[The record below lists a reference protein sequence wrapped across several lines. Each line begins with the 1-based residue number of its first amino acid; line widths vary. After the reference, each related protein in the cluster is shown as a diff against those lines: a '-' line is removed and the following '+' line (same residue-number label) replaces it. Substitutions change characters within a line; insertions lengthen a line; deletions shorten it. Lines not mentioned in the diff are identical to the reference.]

1 MQNLSKILYL
11 AFLKKLKRDIV
22 DKLDF
27 RSQDFSQTGKAM
39 YELACELFPIP
50 RSITGQG
57 FRDSLEILNKTLG
70 GGILKFHSIKSGT
83 KVFDWIVP
91 DEWNVKEAYII
102 TPKGE
107 KICDFKKHNLHLL
120 NYSEA
125 IDQEIEL
132 EELQDHL
139 YSIEEM
145 PDAIPYVTSYY
156 KRRWGFCLTHNER
169 KKLKKGKYK
178 VYIDAKHDENGVLD
192 YADFILPS
200 TQNSKDEILIS
211 TYLCHPSMAN
221 NELSGPVVAIF
232 LAKWLLSLKER
243 RYNYRFVIIP
253 ETIGSIVY
261 LSKHLEHL
269 KKHVKAGFV
278 LSCLGDDHTYSLIH
292 TPKEN
297 TLSDK
302 VALHTLKN
310 KENFKAFSFL
320 DRGSDERQYNA
331 PLVNLGIVGV
341 CRTRYGDYDGY
352 HNSKDDLNFISE
364 KGLMGGLQSMQEM
377 ILNLEINAVYENTIV
392 CEPNLGKRGLYH
404 TLSTA
409 NDIPLACN
417 FLAYCDGE
425 NDIID
430 IANILNMQAYEF
442 KELLE
447 KIKFYGL
454 VK

>member
-1 MQNLSKILYL
+1 M
-11 AFLKKLKRDIV
+11 

-27 RSQDFSQTGKAM
+27 RSQDFNQTGKAM

-70 GGILKFHSIKSGT
+70 HDILKFHSMKSGT

-102 TPKGE
+102 TPEGE

-120 NYSEA
+120 GYSEA

-178 VYIDAKHDENGVLD
+178 VYIDAKHDENGVLN

-221 NELSGPVVAIF
+221 NELSGPVVSIF

-243 RYNYRFVIIP
+243 KYNYRFVIIP

-278 LSCLGDDHTYSLIH
+278 LSCIGDDNAYSLIH

-320 DRGSDERQYNA
+320 DRGSDERQYNS

-341 CRTRYGDYDGY
+341 CRTKYGEFKQY
-352 HNSKDDLNFISE
+352 HTSKDNLKFISE
-364 KGLMGGLQSMQEM
+364 KGLMGGLESMQEM

-392 CEPNLGKRGLYH
+392 CEPNLGKRNLYIEFSKRSGRIENI
-404 TLSTA
+404 LS
-409 NDIPLACN
+409 

-447 KIKFYGL
+447 KILEYKL
-454 VK
+454 LSIAH